1 MGSKLNRMRR
11 AQKKTRGEKNRG
23 ETGAGVRK
31 PLPFP
36 ALFFPSSIFHSRPNF
51 LPASNHPN
59 AWNSLLLCIQSTLSK
74 MDTFG
79 TGTSCPSLR
88 DVHLTGLEITAGQRP
103 MSGLIVNL
111 TGQTF
116 VLPVMLTSQN
126 SIVLKMK

>member
-11 AQKKTRGEKNRG
+11 AQKETRGEKNRG

-74 MDTFG
+74 METFG

-88 DVHLTGLEITAGQRP
+88 DVHLIE
-103 MSGLIVNL
+103 
-111 TGQTF
+111 
-116 VLPVMLTSQN
+116 SQ
-126 SIVLKMK
+126 IEGAKKGRDQL